1 MRWLLLKD
9 LQILRRSPLVTV
21 LLIVYPVVIAV
32 LVGFALSRGPDKPRV
47 AFLNE
52 VPKGE
57 TFNIGGSEFNESS
70 ARNELCG
77 RIDCVRVTNRDEA
90 VQKVKDG
97 EVLAA
102 LILPED
108 LVSKLRSQLSTSGF
122 EQPTVEVIVN
132 EEDPVKARLV
142 NDRIDA
148 LINEANLRVSG
159 QFSDTLIRYLD
170 LLLRGGQFSFLGQEL
185 NVLGLKN
192 TQKIIESVAKQLP
205 KGDPNRAQLEQ
216 IVSFARLARQNLDV
230 ADELLASVREPIKV
244 DKQVVS
250 GSPPELDNF
259 AVSVAA
265 TITLMFVTVL
275 LVAGSLALEREE
287 NTFRR
292 LTRGLVSSLG
302 LLAEKVALG
311 VVCALVVTLLMLAG
325 LQFFV
330 SLDWA
335 RAPLMVAAILA
346 GGAGFAAM
354 GAAIGSAAREVRAS
368 SLLAFMISLPIAF
381 LSLVPSGT
389 VSPAMFDVIRALAG
403 AFPFAP
409 AQKAMAGALDAAG
422 PDVPVQILHLLALT
436 AVYGLLA
443 RIALRRFA

>member
-1 MRWLLLKD
+1 MRWLLVKD
-9 LQILRRSPLVTV
+9 LQILRRSPLVSA
-21 LLIVYPVVIAV
+21 LLIIYPVVIAV

-57 TFNIGGSEFNESS
+57 SFNIGGNEFNENS
-70 ARNELCG
+70 ARDELCG
-77 RIDCVRVTNRDEA
+77 RIECVRVTSRDQA

-102 LILPED
+102 LILPAD

-159 QFSDTLIRYLD
+159 QFSDTLIQYLD
-170 LLLRGGQFSFLGQEL
+170 LLLQGGHLSFLGQEL

-192 TQKIIESVAKQLP
+192 TQRIIANVAKQLP
-205 KGDPNRAQLEQ
+205 RSDPNRAQLEQ
-216 IVSFARLARQNLDV
+216 IVSFSRLARQNLDV

-244 DKQVVS
+244 DKEVVS
-250 GSPPELDNF
+250 GSQPELDNF

-325 LQFFV
+325 MQFFV

-335 RAPLMVAAILA
+335 RAPLIVAAILA

-389 VSPAMFDVIRALAG
+389 VSPAMFDVIRVVTG

-409 AQKAMAGALDAAG
+409 AQKAMSGALDAAG

-436 AVYGLLA
+436 VAYGVLA